1 MERLRVEAVAVAAG
15 DRGHAWAEAADD
27 DRRRRIGPKKSGLA
41 APELPHERDSVDHAL
56 RAHGVGVDGLANR
69 RLLRRV
75 RRAATAAG
83 AEPRSNRPPE
93 MPCSVAAMFAR
104 TPGARLATLSTRG
117 PSMTRFVTSASAV
130 STVHASG
137 TPGPPSSPSGS
148 RR

>member
-41 APELPHERDSVDHAL
+41 APELPDERDGVDHAL

-83 AEPRSNRPPE
+83 AEPQEQSSAGDALQRRRHVRENAGRLLLGL
-93 MPCSVAAMFAR
+93 
-104 TPGARLATLSTRG
+104 GAG
-117 PSMTRFVTSASAV
+117 
-130 STVHASG
+130 
-137 TPGPPSSPSGS
+137 GS
-148 RR
+148 RRTPYAAEQA